1 MVKLF
6 CFIFGVAG
14 SAFSVEVNESK
25 TVDNLK
31 EVIKAKKTNDFKDFD
46 ADKLQLFLAKAGGN
60 AWLSSLTEDVKKLKK
75 GEKTALVKSLTQEEK
90 KLQGEDPISECLEG
104 MDPPEVKQIHV
115 LVVIPG
121 ITTTVEVREIKDE
134 KFMAELAYYQRLGQ
148 EIQNKCHSCCGAI
161 LDKID
166 TIYEEGSHPTPFIC
180 VEGSSGMGK
189 SQLAFSL
196 GGEGR
201 KHPRPWFYWPLLSAG
216 EEMQPV
222 YWNFSSIATAFK
234 SVVEKDGL
242 EKLPKAEI
250 LNCTS
255 SFYSTQEIWTYGFII
270 ELLRYSSCA
279 DVGAQMIRVENE
291 TFEVAKCGLKD
302 VIDAR
307 TKMKVLPFFILDE
320 MTASVEIPNKMKLEA
335 FQRNVFRACGLV
347 VIVMGTDAKIS
358 NFLSQSQH
366 SRTGSHWWMTVV
378 SNFPNFQS
386 IPFGDPAKEESW
398 QKVINLHP
406 VVKDIAD
413 NSRGL
418 FSRYFVDAVVQFAL
432 EEVAEN
438 EIFALA
444 DMLDAAFKAVYVK
457 TQDAKGFMSTE
468 TGRDAQ
474 LMALSY
480 TNASVKLPDFANSAT
495 SGDDDWSE
503 PPPKKGKVGVQSM
516 HVHFANLVDEE
527 ITDVAVLGGRLKKVD
542 GTRWMPI
549 CRFPV
554 IEEDVLLYLA
564 VLGGKEFSAYYDY
577 NIRKRFS
584 TAGVF
589 DEFRRRIG
597 NEPHG
602 NKNALRNNHFEFENL
617 VAHALFCASRKN
629 GVRGI
634 AFDEFF
640 FAVVDEFQ
648 DEFHSTEFKA
658 SALLERY
665 AGLKKKFAET
675 MIPFVAPPN
684 ARWPD
689 YILGACG
696 VGDGDCNFGHLVRAK
711 DSERLDCYVMV
722 SGSDNPLFVCECKHW
737 KKKLDSGA
745 MEKIVEGLNAEC
757 TGRDGQRKP
766 KWHKWDLALVFCYKL
781 IQFQHKKIGDWKFPD
796 TGIVAV
802 DCKTRVKK
810 WIIEPGAGKKLAI
823 VLQTGIR
830 K

>member
-1 MVKLF
+1 
-6 CFIFGVAG
+6 
-14 SAFSVEVNESK
+14 
-25 TVDNLK
+25 
-31 EVIKAKKTNDFKDFD
+31 
-46 ADKLQLFLAKAGGN
+46 
-60 AWLSSLTEDVKKLKK
+60 
-75 GEKTALVKSLTQEEK
+75 
-90 KLQGEDPISECLEG
+90 
-104 MDPPEVKQIHV
+104 
-115 LVVIPG
+115 
-121 ITTTVEVREIKDE
+121 
-134 KFMAELAYYQRLGQ
+134 
-148 EIQNKCHSCCGAI
+148 
-161 LDKID
+161 
-166 TIYEEGSHPTPFIC
+166 
-180 VEGSSGMGK
+180 MGK

-216 EEMQPV
+216 EEMQRV
-222 YWNFSSIATAFK
+222 YWNFSSIATAFE
-234 SVVEKDGL
+234 SVVKKDGL

-250 LNCTS
+250 LNCAS
-255 SFYSTQEIWTYGFII
+255 SFYTTQELWTYGFII
-270 ELLRYSSCA
+270 ELLRYYSRA

-307 TKMKVLPFFILDE
+307 TKMINRKVLPFFILDE
-320 MTASVEIPNKMKLEA
+320 MTPSGEIPNMMKLAA

-358 NFLSQSQH
+358 NLVSQSQH

-378 SNFPNFQS
+378 SSFPTYQS
-386 IPFGDPAKEESW
+386 IPFNDPAKEESW

-457 TQDAKGFMSTE
+457 AQDAKGFMNTE
-468 TGRDAQ
+468 SGRHAQ

-480 TNASVKLPDFANSAT
+480 TNASVELPDYTISAT
-495 SGDDDWSE
+495 SCDDDRSE
-503 PPPKKGKVGVQSM
+503 PPLKKSKVGVQSM

-527 ITDVAVLGGRLKKVD
+527 ITDVVVSGGRLKKGD
-542 GTRWMPI
+542 GTPWIPI

-564 VLGGKEFSAYYDY
+564 VLGGKELSAYYDY
-577 NIRKRFS
+577 NTGTKYS
-584 TAGVF
+584 TASVF

-602 NKNALRNNHFEFENL
+602 NTNALRNNYCEFENL

-634 AFDEFF
+634 AFNEFF
-640 FAVVDEFQ
+640 FALVDEFQ
-648 DEFHSTEFKA
+648 DESYPTKFKA
-658 SALLERY
+658 SALLESY

-696 VGDGDCNFGHLVRAK
+696 AGDGDCNFGHLARAK

-722 SGSDNPLFVCECKHW
+722 PGNDNPLFVCECKHW
-737 KKKLDSGA
+737 KKKRDSGA
-745 MEKIVEGLNAEC
+745 MEKIIEGLNAEY
-757 TGRDGQRKP
+757 TGRAGRDGQRKP
-766 KWHKWDLALVFCYKL
+766 KWHNWDLALVFCYEL
-781 IQFQHKKIGDWKFPD
+781 TQFKQKQVGAWKFLG
-796 TGIVAV
+796 TGIVTV
-802 DCKTRVKK
+802 DCKTWVKK
-810 WIIEPGAGKKLAI
+810 WIIEPGAGEKLVI
-823 VLQTGIR
+823 VLQTDSLF
-830 K
+830 